1 MPKIPANRL
10 NRTVSIMVSTSTY
23 PHVTLT
29 VSVAIVFIFLQ
40 VQSGSIGRNRDGRKL
55 GEEVIWSYTC
65 MPVVAGL

>member
-10 NRTVSIMVSTSTY
+10 NRTVSITVSTSTY

-40 VQSGSIGRNRDGRKL
+40 SGSIGGNRDGRKL
-55 GEEVIWSYTC
+55 GEEVIWSRYTC